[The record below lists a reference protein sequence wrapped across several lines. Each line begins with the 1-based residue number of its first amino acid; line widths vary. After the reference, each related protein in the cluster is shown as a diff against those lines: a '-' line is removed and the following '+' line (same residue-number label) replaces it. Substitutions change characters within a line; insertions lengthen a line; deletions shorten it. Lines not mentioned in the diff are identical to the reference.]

1 MPLLRKQ
8 SQNTKICFYK
18 EEVKRLSKQDILQ
31 ELNSMLLENFNVK
44 VFEPQKS
51 LFSSEVG
58 LYPRDLVK
66 LVMLTEHKYNIRF
79 SESELSGDKIDCPEE
94 IASIIYTHLSY

>member
-1 MPLLRKQ
+1 M
-8 SQNTKICFYK
+8 KICFYK

-31 ELNSMLLENFNVK
+31 ELNSMILENFNVK
-44 VFEPQKS
+44 IFNSQKS

-66 LVMLTEHKYNIRF
+66 LVMLAEHKYNIRF
-79 SESELSGDKIDCPEE
+79 SESELSGDGIDCLEE
-94 IASIIYTHLSY
+94 IASIIYMHLND